1 MDSPHKTELEKV
13 LNALEE
19 LNHILF
25 EIISE
30 FYPEN
35 DIFVQ
40 GLSISWDERI
50 QAFLVES
57 RNRAF
62 RVYQWRPDL
71 HAVYKNLDMFFE
83 VFRRLLG
90 IKQRH
95 LKHLVQRF
103 EQVAQVLAPYY
114 IAKNLKDSN

>member
-1 MDSPHKTELEKV
+1 MDLPQKSELEKV

-25 EIISE
+25 ELINE
-30 FYPEN
+30 FYSEN
-35 DIFVQ
+35 DVYFQ
-40 GLSISWDERI
+40 GLAISWDSRV
-50 QAFLVES
+50 QAFEVES
-57 RNRAF
+57 GNKTF

-90 IKQRH
+90 IRQRH
-95 LKHLVQRF
+95 LKQLVQRF

>member
-25 EIISE
+25 ELICE
-30 FYPEN
+30 FHPEN
-35 DIFVQ
+35 DVFFE
-40 GLSISWDERI
+40 GLTISWDKRV

-57 RNRAF
+57 GNKAF

-71 HAVYKNLDMFFE
+71 HAVFENLDLFVA
-83 VFRRLLG
+83 VFRRLVEIRQRRL
-90 IKQRH
+90 KQ
-95 LKHLVQRF
+95 LVQRF
-103 EQVAQVLAPYY
+103 EQIDQVLAPYY
-114 IAKNLKDSN
+114 IAKTFKDSN

>member
-1 MDSPHKTELEKV
+1 MDLPHKTELEKV

-25 EIISE
+25 ELINE
-30 FYPEN
+30 FYSEN
-35 DIFVQ
+35 DVYFQ
-40 GLSISWDERI
+40 GLAISWDSRV
-50 QAFLVES
+50 QAFEVES
-57 RNRAF
+57 GNKTF

-90 IKQRH
+90 IRQRH
-95 LKHLVQRF
+95 LKQLVQRF

>member
-13 LNALEE
+13 LKALEE

-57 RNRAF
+57 QNRMF
-62 RVYQWRPDL
+62 RIYQWRPDL
-71 HAVYKNLDMFFE
+71 HEIFENLDLFVE
-83 VFRRLLG
+83 VFRRLVEIRQRRL
-90 IKQRH
+90 KQ
-95 LKHLVQRF
+95 LVQRF
-103 EQVAQVLAPYY
+103 EQIDQVLAPYY
-114 IAKNLKDSN
+114 IAKNLRG